1 MILYLVR
8 HGQAGT
14 RERYDSLSNL
24 GREQARLLGE
34 HFRAQNIRF
43 DAVYSGSLKRQ
54 RATAEATLGHVDADG
69 AGLATPAAGRGPV
82 PQIVVDP
89 GWNEFDLA
97 QVYSEYAPHLSAAD
111 ADFRREYDE
120 MQTAIEASRGAADHA
135 VHRKWNDCDK
145 KVVRAWVES
154 RYEYS
159 GETWPAFVARIHAAL
174 DRVTADVVGTGA
186 DSNNGTAIVFTS
198 ATPIGVCAA
207 RTLELEDA
215 RAMWLAGVLMN
226 GSFSTLRVRGDEI
239 RLFSLNN
246 GPHLNDARLR
256 TFR

>member
-1 MILYLVR
+1 MSAQPAGVVRDSKSLLYLVR

-14 RERYDSLSNL
+14 REHYDSLSDR
-24 GREQARLLGE
+24 GREQARRLGE
-34 HFRAQNIRF
+34 YFSSANIKF
-43 DAVYSGSLKRQ
+43 DAIYSGTLSRQ
-54 RATAEATLGHVDADG
+54 RATAEAVLPGIPVIADA
-69 AGLATPAAGRGPV
+69 
-82 PQIVVDP
+82 

-97 QVYSEYAPHLSAAD
+97 QVYSGYAPLLSADD
-111 ADFRREYDE
+111 ADFRREYDA
-120 MQTAIEASRGAADHA
+120 MQAALVESRGAHDHP

-145 KVVRAWVES
+145 KIVHAWVES

-159 GETWPAFVARIHAAL
+159 GETWPSFVARIHAAFGRL
-174 DRVTADVVGTGA
+174 VEKMGDG
-186 DSNNGTAIVFTS
+186 NAIVFTS

-207 RTLELEDA
+207 RTLELADA

-226 GSFSTLRVRGDEI
+226 GSFSTLRIRGSEV

-246 GPHLNDARLR
+246 GPHLNTLELR

>member
-1 MILYLVR
+1 LSVLYLVR

-14 RERYDSLSNL
+14 RERYDSLSDL

-34 HFRAQNIRF
+34 HFRAQNIEF
-43 DAVYSGSLKRQ
+43 EAVYSGSLSRQ
-54 RATAEATLGHVDADG
+54 RATAAAALPGVNVAVDA
-69 AGLATPAAGRGPV
+69 
-82 PQIVVDP
+82 

-97 QVYSEYAPHLSAAD
+97 QVYSGYAPHLSADD
-111 ADFRREYDE
+111 ADFRREYQG
-120 MQTAIEASRGAADHA
+120 MQAALVESRGAHDHP

-145 KVVRAWVES
+145 KIVHAWVES

-159 GETWPAFVARIHAAL
+159 GETWPAFVARIHAAFARL
-174 DRVTADVVGTGA
+174 AEKIGEG
-186 DSNNGTAIVFTS
+186 NAIVFTS

-207 RTLELEDA
+207 RTLDLEDA

-226 GSFSTLRVRGDEI
+226 GSFSTLRIRGSEV

-246 GPHLNDARLR
+246 GPHLNTLELR

>member
-1 MILYLVR
+1 LSVLYLVR

-14 RERYDSLSNL
+14 RERYDSLSDL
-24 GREQARLLGE
+24 GRQQARLLGE
-34 HFRAQNIRF
+34 HFRAQNIEF
-43 DAVYSGSLKRQ
+43 EAAYSGSLSRQ
-54 RATAEATLGHVDADG
+54 RATAEETLTG
-69 AGLATPAAGRGPV
+69 AGLAAPPV
-82 PQIVVDP
+82 IVDA

-97 QVYSEYAPHLSAAD
+97 QVYAGYAPHLSAED
-111 ADFRREYDE
+111 ADFRREYSV
-120 MQTAIEASRGAADHA
+120 MQAALTESRGAHDHP

-145 KVVRAWVES
+145 KIVHAWVES

-159 GETWPAFVARIHAAL
+159 GETWPAFVARIHAAFGRL
-174 DRVTADVVGTGA
+174 VEKIGEG
-186 DSNNGTAIVFTS
+186 NAIVFTS

-226 GSFSTLRVRGDEI
+226 ASFSTLRIRGSEV

-246 GPHLNDARLR
+246 GPHLNTLELR

>member
-1 MILYLVR
+1 LSVLYLVR

-14 RERYDSLSNL
+14 RERYDSLSDL
-24 GREQARLLGE
+24 GRRQAQLLGE
-34 HFRAQNIRF
+34 HFRAQKIEF
-43 DAVYSGSLKRQ
+43 EAVYSGSLSRQ
-54 RATAEATLGHVDADG
+54 RGTAEAALPGAEAAVDA
-69 AGLATPAAGRGPV
+69 
-82 PQIVVDP
+82 

-97 QVYSEYAPHLSAAD
+97 QVYAEYAPHLSAND
-111 ADFRREYDE
+111 ADFRREYE
-120 MQTAIEASRGAADHA
+120 VMQASLKESRGAHDHP

-145 KVVRAWVES
+145 KIVHAWVES

-159 GETWPAFVARIHAAL
+159 GETWPAFVARIHAAFG
-174 DRVTADVVGTGA
+174 RVSEKCGDG
-186 DSNNGTAIVFTS
+186 NAIVFTS

-226 GSFSTLRVRGDEI
+226 ASFSTLRIRESEV

-246 GPHLNDARLR
+246 APHLDEPALR